1 MTVVSVSVSIYRQ
14 CLNAAIY
21 KKLNYIQ
28 LCLVIQVNNNSIRNT
43 FNSTIYKEISNG
55 INFCTEVKIINER
68 FVEYI
73 QNFDDGKQWNIFKHL
88 D

>member
-14 CLNAAIY
+14 CLNATIY

-28 LCLVIQVNNNSIRNT
+28 LCLVIQVNNNSIRNK
-43 FNSTIYKEISNG
+43 FNSTIYKEISNE